1 MNAKSGLLG
10 LIAMMIMTLSA
21 CAYDPAQVGRDKDR
35 EIMDLRRQVEQ
46 MKLQVR
52 TKDDEAKKLEGQL
65 TEAKKLEVQVVGL
78 QDRLKVMDDMMMS
91 KSEDIAKLEAELAVA
106 KEVAAKEAAG
116 AKGKGKKGKSSKGK
130 EAPATSEL
138 PAPLTEA
145 PPPAP
150 APEGGATGKGTP

>member
-10 LIAMMIMTLSA
+10 LIAMMTLMLSA
-21 CAYDPAQVGRDKDR
+21 CAFDPAQVGRDKDR

-46 MKLQVR
+46 MKLQVK
-52 TKDDEAKKLEGQL
+52 TKDEEARKLEGQLAEAKKLE
-65 TEAKKLEVQVVGL
+65 AQVAGL

-91 KSEDIAKLEAELAVA
+91 KSEDLAKMEAELAVA
-106 KEVAAKEAAG
+106 KEAAAAA
-116 AKGKGKKGKSSKGK
+116 AKGKGKKGKSSKSM

-145 PPPAP
+145 PAP
-150 APEGGATGKGTP
+150 APESGATGKGTP